1 MYITVF
7 PFATSTGSFGCTY
20 SYLPSDV
27 FVNTGALFVISF
39 SFTPVM
45 NFLNAKSNFLSINF
59 SKSSSSCCPAMY
71 VSPRSISV
79 SLYSGNVS
87 SVGNTTFDFC
97 ESLSIIAF
105 PFLSVKSVISAIFVI
120 FSYKLILSFTLHLIL
135 TSI

>member
-1 MYITVF
+1 
-7 PFATSTGSFGCTY
+7 
-20 SYLPSDV
+20 
-27 FVNTGALFVISF
+27 
-39 SFTPVM
+39 
-45 NFLNAKSNFLSINF
+45 
-59 SKSSSSCCPAMY
+59 MY